1 MSTAAG
7 GDQRRA
13 GRPVSGIGSRDK
25 TEVMLAA
32 ISQEAFAHVPEKP
45 RLIEECIRIVKPGGM
60 IASTGRKPG

>member
-1 MSTAAG
+1 
-7 GDQRRA
+7 
-13 GRPVSGIGSRDK
+13 
-25 TEVMLAA
+25 MLAA